1 MSGKKSNAREA
12 DEQTMLVLR
21 RLQSTTTMLMDDF
34 QSTQELG
41 FDYNNTAGKGAA
53 SVKRDDEKWEKR

>member
-1 MSGKKSNAREA
+1 
-12 DEQTMLVLR
+12 MLVLR